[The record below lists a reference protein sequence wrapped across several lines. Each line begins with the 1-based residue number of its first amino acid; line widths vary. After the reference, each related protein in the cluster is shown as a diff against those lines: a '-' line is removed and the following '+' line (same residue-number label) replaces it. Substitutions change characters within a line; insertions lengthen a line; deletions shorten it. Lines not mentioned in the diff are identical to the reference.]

1 MIWTNERK
9 GYASALISYTSAA
22 FGLIGMAVMIQSSS
36 VLVAQTLFF
45 FMGALLSLGLLY
57 FKRSDI
63 QLHSLKRNWKFYS
76 LICLLMAYVATTTFV
91 CVGLI
96 GPGPVS
102 FVGQIGI
109 VFGAILGAGV
119 LGEKIRVVDG
129 LGGLIAMSGAL
140 CLTYVS
146 GEYMRLGVLLVLG
159 SSFAMALH
167 NLIIKRHAA
176 EIDKLEL
183 LFIRAVTTFVV
194 VGLLALLAGEVQQ
207 PPIWLVPFGAL
218 TSFMGFMIV
227 NFFRYTALGYIDM
240 SKVVMLR
247 VITPMGV
254 TVLSFLVFRVVP
266 GTVQLIGSGLILAGV
281 SLILFQPLLH
291 QYPTSV
297 EAGVGGE
304 D

>member
-1 MIWTNERK
+1 M
-9 GYASALISYTSAA
+9 ISYTSSA
-22 FGLIGMAVMIQSSS
+22 FGLIGMSVMIRSSS
-36 VLVAQTLFF
+36 ALGAQTIFF

-57 FKRSDI
+57 LRRGDI
-63 QLHSLKRNWKFYS
+63 RLHSLKQNWKVYS
-76 LICLLMAYVATTTFV
+76 LACLLMAYVATTTFV
-91 CVGLI
+91 AIDLI

-109 VFGAILGAGV
+109 VFGAILGAAV
-119 LGEKIRVVDG
+119 LGEKIRVMDG
-129 LGGLIAMSGAL
+129 LGGLIAVLGAL
-140 CLTYVS
+140 CMTYVP

-167 NLIIKRHAA
+167 NLIIKRHTA

-183 LFIRAVTTFVV
+183 LFIRAVTTFVAV
-194 VGLLALLAGEVQQ
+194 ALLTFSSGEVRQL
-207 PPIWLVPFGAL
+207 PIELVPLGAL
-218 TSFMGFMIV
+218 TSLMGFMVV

-254 TVLSFLVFRVVP
+254 MVLSFLAFNVVP

-281 SLILFQPLLH
+281 SLILFRPLLH
-291 QYPTSV
+291 LYPTYV
-297 EAGVGGE
+297 EDGE
-304 D
+304 VVRTR

>member
-9 GYASALISYTSAA
+9 GYASALISYTSVA
-22 FGLIGMAVMIQSSS
+22 FGFIGMTVMIQSSS

-57 FKRSDI
+57 FKRGDI
-63 QLHSLKRNWKFYS
+63 RLHSLKQNWKFYS
-76 LICLLMAYVATTTFV
+76 LACLLMVYVATTTFV
-91 CVGLI
+91 CIGLI

-109 VFGAILGAGV
+109 VFGAILGAAV

-129 LGGLIAMSGAL
+129 LGGLVAISGAL
-140 CLTYVS
+140 CMTYVP

-159 SSFAMALH
+159 SSFALALH
-167 NLIIKRHAA
+167 NLIIKRHTA

-194 VGLLALLAGEVQQ
+194 VGLLAFLAGEVQQ
-207 PPIWLVPFGAL
+207 PPIWLVPLGAL
-218 TSFMGFMIV
+218 TSLIGFMIV

-240 SKVVMLR
+240 TKVAMLR
-247 VITPMGV
+247 VISPMVV
-254 TVLSFLVFRVVP
+254 TVLSFLVFNVVP
-266 GTVQLIGSGLILAGV
+266 GAVQLIGSGLILAGV
-281 SLILFQPLLH
+281 SLILFRPLLH
-291 QYPTSV
+291 PCPVSV
-297 EAGVGGE
+297 EDGVGGE
-304 D
+304 N